1 MFKVWEMLLQL
12 YVSSMI
18 FVIAWTKC
26 KCVTSCYDIL
36 IKNHFQNS
44 LALYTCT
51 CIFMFQMLKL
61 KSENTVYILTFKI
74 SSCIIQVMIFKF
86 EIEIC

>member
-1 MFKVWEMLLQL
+1 MLLQL

-18 FVIAWTKC
+18 FVLHELN
-26 KCVTSCYDIL
+26 TSVSHLD
-36 IKNHFQNS
+36 KNHFQNA
-44 LALYTCT
+44 LALYT